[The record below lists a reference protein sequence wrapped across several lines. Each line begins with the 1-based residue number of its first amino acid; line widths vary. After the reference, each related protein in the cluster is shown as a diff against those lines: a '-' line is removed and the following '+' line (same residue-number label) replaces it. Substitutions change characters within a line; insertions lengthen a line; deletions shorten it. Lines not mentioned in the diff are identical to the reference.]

1 MMGISVAG
9 LSISRPLVVP
19 VAVRGLVAIAVTVM
33 GIAVAGLSISRPL
46 VVTVAI
52 RGLVA
57 IAVTVVGI
65 AVAGLS
71 ISRPLVVPVAV
82 RGLVAIAVTV
92 MGIAVAGLSISRP
105 LVKALGGPV
114 GVRDAAIEVVG
125 DGRSVLVVDLGLPLV
140 VAISVRGVS
149 IRVAVTVGRI
159 ASR

>member
-1 MMGISVAG
+1 MGIAVAG

-19 VAVRGLVAIAVTVM
+19 VAV
-33 GIAVAGLSISRPL
+33 
-46 VVTVAI
+46 

-82 RGLVAIAVTV
+82 RGLVAIAVTM

-105 LVKALGGPV
+105 LVEALGGPV
-114 GVRDAAIEVVG
+114 GVRDAAIGVVG
-125 DGRSVLVVDLGLPLV
+125 NSRGVLVVDLGFPLM
-140 VAISVRGVS
+140 
-149 IRVAVTVGRI
+149 VAVSV
-159 ASR
+159 